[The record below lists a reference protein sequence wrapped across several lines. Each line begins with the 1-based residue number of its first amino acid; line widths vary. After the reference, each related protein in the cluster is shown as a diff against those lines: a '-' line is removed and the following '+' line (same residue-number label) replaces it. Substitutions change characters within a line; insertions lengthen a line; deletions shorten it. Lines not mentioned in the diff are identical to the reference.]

1 MFALI
6 LALSG
11 VLLLTGEAEAA
22 GCLRSEEASAV
33 IARRLDNEWPL
44 RGSADSVSVYVRRL
58 AERLLD
64 GAEAPGRKRW
74 RFDVVRN
81 LSANAFAVGDGYII
95 VTDGLVAYVGDES
108 QLAAVLAHEIGHI
121 LEGHFC
127 QPRGTTG
134 QEFRVGTLV
143 QHYDPLAE
151 EEADAVA
158 VALLRRAG
166 FDPGAMASVLRCLA
180 ASSPSFRTQLNR
192 RIEALERRGL
202 GATGTRPPPDSLN
215 FREARQ
221 AVKQDF
227 RGLDSD
233 SRGTNEARPCGR

>member
-1 MFALI
+1 M
-6 LALSG
+6 
-11 VLLLTGEAEAA
+11 
-22 GCLRSEEASAV
+22 
-33 IARRLDNEWPL
+33 ARRLDDEWPL
-44 RGSADSVSVYVRRL
+44 RGSADPVTAYVRHL
-58 AERLLD
+58 AERLL
-64 GAEAPGRKRW
+64 GGTEAPGRKQW
-74 RFDVVRN
+74 RFEVVRN
-81 LSANAFAVGDGYII
+81 LSANAFAVGNGYIV

-127 QPRGTTG
+127 RPRGTTG
-134 QEFRVGTLV
+134 QKFQVGTLV

-166 FDPGAMASVLRCLA
+166 FDLGAMASVLRCLT
-180 ASSPSFRTQLNR
+180 ASSPSFRPQLNR

-202 GATGTRPPPDSLN
+202 GATGARPPPDSSG

-227 RGLDSD
+227 QGLGFD
-233 SRGTNEARPCGR
+233 SRGVKEECLRQLERP